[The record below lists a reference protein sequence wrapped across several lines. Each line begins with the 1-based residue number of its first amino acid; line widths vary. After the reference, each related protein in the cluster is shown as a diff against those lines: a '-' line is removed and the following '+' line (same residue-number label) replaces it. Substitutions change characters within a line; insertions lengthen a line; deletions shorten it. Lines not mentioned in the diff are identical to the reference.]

1 MIRTGAQHSHHNQ
14 NYPALAAITKAVST
28 ASLFIITALVLTGCG
43 NRETVLKGER
53 EAILVQA
60 PELVAISDAQ
70 AEGAGLSQMIRNDS
84 AGHPGLNSGH
94 AGGHIEAELPFEEV
108 WSVSVNGSDE
118 DIVSLPQPVYADG
131 RLYLLTGDA
140 VVVALAG
147 DTGAE
152 VWTMAVDNGKRGVY
166 PGRAGGLALVENM
179 LAVHAARRDLAMLD
193 ANTGEIRWAVS
204 HDAPL
209 QAGPTFIGNEAVLVS
224 DIEGQLYAYTADT
237 GDLLWEN
244 AGLPVSTVIFGAAFP
259 AVHEDM
265 VVIAGSGG
273 EMSVHQASDATLLW
287 AETLASLS
295 PKTPLEGLSDILAHP
310 VHDGQN
316 IVIAAQ
322 SGRIASFQADTGL
335 LNWEQPISVAVM
347 PWLAGQTVF
356 AVSISGELYAL
367 RSSDGAVRWKISLKG
382 AVDSSLK
389 AGDDLPNYL
398 SPFVASN
405 QVHMLSEDGVLYSFD
420 ADTGAPQG
428 SVSIGGDIRTQ
439 PQIADGAVFI
449 LSQSGNVTMLR

>member
-1 MIRTGAQHSHHNQ
+1 M
-14 NYPALAAITKAVST
+14 
-28 ASLFIITALVLTGCG
+28 
-43 NRETVLKGER
+43 
-53 EAILVQA
+53 
-60 PELVAISDAQ
+60 
-70 AEGAGLSQMIRNDS
+70 
-84 AGHPGLNSGH
+84 
-94 AGGHIEAELPFEEV
+94 
-108 WSVSVNGSDE
+108 
-118 DIVSLPQPVYADG
+118 
-131 RLYLLTGDA
+131 
-140 VVVALAG
+140 
-147 DTGAE
+147 
-152 VWTMAVDNGKRGVY
+152 
-166 PGRAGGLALVENM
+166 
-179 LAVHAARRDLAMLD
+179 
-193 ANTGEIRWAVS
+193 
-204 HDAPL
+204 
-209 QAGPTFIGNEAVLVS
+209 
-224 DIEGQLYAYTADT
+224 
-237 GDLLWEN
+237 
-244 AGLPVSTVIFGAAFP
+244 PVSTVIFGAAFP